1 MDNRCK
7 RFLHEPDWTP
17 NNYDIYI
24 NPSEIPAN
32 IQKENTPNIGKR
44 LKKLI
49 PLSKRLH
56 VHVSD
61 SPETLSQRNNFHIST
76 ELKFNKK
83 KVKFK

>member
-1 MDNRCK
+1 MDKQCK
-7 RFLHEPDWTP
+7 RFLNEPNWTP

-24 NPSEIPAN
+24 NQNEIPSN
-32 IQKENTPNIGKR
+32 IKKENTPNISKK

-61 SPETLSQRNNFHIST
+61 SSEKMSKRNNFHIST
-76 ELKFNKK
+76 ELKLNKK

>member
-32 IQKENTPNIGKR
+32 I
-44 LKKLI
+44 
-49 PLSKRLH
+49 
-56 VHVSD
+56 HVSD
-61 SPETLSQRNNFHIST
+61 SSENLSKRNNFHIST
-76 ELKFNKK
+76 ELKLNKK

>member
-32 IQKENTPNIGKR
+32 IQKIEEINAFI
-44 LKKLI
+44 
-49 PLSKRLH
+49 
-56 VHVSD
+56 
-61 SPETLSQRNNFHIST
+61 
-76 ELKFNKK
+76 K
-83 KVKFK
+83 KVTCSCE